1 MNRKC
6 SGHGERATPR
16 LPGKKAFMGILYKLL
31 RQDKNSREGVV
42 VTVSALG
49 ILVNVLVASVKII
62 VGVMTSSIAIISE
75 GINNASDSVSSF
87 LTIVGTKLSGMHPTK
102 RHPFGFG
109 RIEYLTSLVIA
120 GLILITGGE
129 LLIGSAKLVFEP
141 AEISVDYV
149 TVIIIAVSAV
159 IKLLLGMY
167 MKKQGKRVGS
177 DTLVAVGTDSSN
189 DCIISAVTVV
199 SALVF
204 IFFDFSID
212 AYAGIITSFFVLKA
226 GFDILKET
234 LADILGHAGDE
245 TELAAKLY
253 KEIRNEPIILNAADM
268 MLHNYGPDKY
278 SGSVNIEID
287 HDLTIGEAYAQIHA
301 LQLRIM
307 HEYNITM
314 VFGMYAVDSD
324 HEIAVEM
331 RERIAEFV
339 RGQEHIESYH
349 ALYIDPATEDIYV
362 DLVVDYKLK
371 DWNKLR
377 ADFTEYMEKLY
388 PGRKLEL
395 VIETNYV

>member
-16 LPGKKAFMGILYKLL
+16 LPGKKAFMGIFYKLL
-31 RQDKNSREGVV
+31 KQDKNSREGVI

-49 ILVNVLVASVKII
+49 IFVNFTVATVKILI
-62 VGVMTSSIAIISE
+62 GVITSSIAVISE
-75 GINNASDSVSSF
+75 GINNASDSISSL

-120 GLILITGGE
+120 GIILVSGVE
-129 LLIGSAKLVFEP
+129 LLISSVELIFEP
-141 AEISVDYV
+141 SEISVDYV

-159 IKLLLGMY
+159 IKLLLGVY
-167 MKKQGKRVGS
+167 TAKQGKRVGS
-177 DTLVAVGTDSSN
+177 DTLVAVGTDSKN
-189 DCIISAVTVV
+189 DCIVSAVTVV

-204 IFFDFSID
+204 ILCDFSID
-212 AYAGIITSFFVLKA
+212 AYAGIITSLFVLKA

-245 TELAAKLY
+245 TELAAQLY
-253 KEIRNEPIILNAADM
+253 KVIRSEPIVLNAADM
-268 MLHNYGPDKY
+268 MLHNYGPDRY

-314 VFGMYAVDSD
+314 VFGMYAVDRD

-339 RGQEHIESYH
+339 RGQEHVESYH

-362 DLVVDYKLK
+362 DFVVDYKLD
-371 DWNKLR
+371 DWNALR
-377 ADFTEYMEKLY
+377 AEFTEYMAKLY
-388 PGRKLEL
+388 PGKRLEL